1 MRETA
6 IMSALDPASMPL
18 HPTHADGTR
27 AAVRGADFPWERS
40 SRCAGNGSCVEVA
53 RLPNGEVAIRD
64 GKKAA
69 TSPVLLFTRT
79 EWDAFTAGIRA
90 GELL

>member
-1 MRETA
+1 MRESA
-6 IMSALDPASMPL
+6 IMSALDPASMPQ
-18 HPTHADGTR
+18 HSARAESTS
-27 AAVRGADFPWERS
+27 AAVRWAGFSWERS

-69 TSPVLLFTRT
+69 ASPVLLFTRT